1 MSNRQIIDAE
11 LKDILGDGSQRDS
24 EIAEAAEHLQH
35 VRDADIRNMLTD
47 SGQLKP
53 PSEWPEGEAR
63 AILRTRFNNAGTIT
77 SVDFHDKN
85 RASEQLNKLRGLYR
99 NEEEI
104 SNPLDRMFER
114 IPRDEL
120 VKLLGALRHLGDVPA
135 DDEDD
140 EDTAGL

>member
-1 MSNRQIIDAE
+1 MDAE

-24 EIAEAAEHLQH
+24 EIEEAVQHLQH
-35 VRDADIRNMLTD
+35 VRDADLRNLLSD
-47 SGQLKP
+47 SGQLRP
-53 PSEWPEGEAR
+53 PSEWPEAEAR
-63 AILRTRFNNAGTIT
+63 AILRTRFNGAGSIV

-104 SNPLDRMFER
+104 SNPLDRMFDR

-120 VKLLGALRHLGDVPA
+120 VKLLAALRHLGDVP
-135 DDEDD
+135 DDDD
-140 EDTAGL
+140 GEDTAGL